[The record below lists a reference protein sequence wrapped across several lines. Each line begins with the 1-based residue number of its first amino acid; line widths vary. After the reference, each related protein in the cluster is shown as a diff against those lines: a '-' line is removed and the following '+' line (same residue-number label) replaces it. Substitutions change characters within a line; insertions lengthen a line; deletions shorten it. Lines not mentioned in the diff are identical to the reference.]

1 MSILFAATY
10 PQRSAGLVLYG
21 AMART
26 AWAPDNLWGRNEEQ
40 HNARLSLIEE
50 SWGQGGSADTY
61 SPSLASNSE
70 YRRWIGRLERASAS
84 PGAALALIR
93 MNHEIDVRHVLPAVS
108 VPTLVLHRTGDLPI
122 NVQHGRYLG
131 THIPGAK
138 YVELSG

>member
-93 MNHEIDVRHVLPAVS
+93 AKAATDSEAIRPP
-108 VPTLVLHRTGDLPI
+108 VPTEVGHPFRSNPATP
-122 NVQHGRYLG
+122 
-131 THIPGAK
+131 
-138 YVELSG
+138 